1 MPVNFKLGHRPTL
14 DGLRGVAVLMVMLS
28 HTDLTWLSTSGGF
41 VGVHV
46 FFVLSGFLI
55 TSLLLEEHG
64 KTGTI
69 RIGAFYARR
78 ALRLLP
84 AIAVLMIAALV
95 VAWASGSSS
104 ELKDVGTSVVMML
117 TYSTNWFRISG
128 QFPSESLGHAWTLAV
143 EEHFYIAWPLV
154 LLGLLRILGRRRIM
168 AVVAAAIVG
177 VAAWRIYLLLST
189 SDLNRI
195 YFGSDTN
202 ADALLVGV
210 VVALAASL
218 GLVPNGRPALR
229 ILHAAGAALVLLL
242 PVALLTLV
250 RYGRVCW
257 WLDVGGL
264 LAIELGVGILIVA
277 LLATPLRTLFE
288 SRPLV
293 WTGRVSY
300 GLYLWHVPMGF
311 WVQRYV
317 GSGPWACV
325 AWIVATFSVTAL
337 SFYAIERPI
346 LGFKDRFVPVL
357 AVQEKLA

>member
-69 RIGAFYARR
+69 RIGPFYPRR

-168 AVVAAAIVG
+168 ADLVPALVP
-177 VAAWRIYLLLST
+177 VAAWRIYLLL
-189 SDLNRI
+189 
-195 YFGSDTN
+195 
-202 ADALLVGV
+202 
-210 VVALAASL
+210 
-218 GLVPNGRPALR
+218 
-229 ILHAAGAALVLLL
+229 
-242 PVALLTLV
+242 
-250 RYGRVCW
+250 
-257 WLDVGGL
+257 
-264 LAIELGVGILIVA
+264 
-277 LLATPLRTLFE
+277 
-288 SRPLV
+288 
-293 WTGRVSY
+293 
-300 GLYLWHVPMGF
+300 
-311 WVQRYV
+311 
-317 GSGPWACV
+317 
-325 AWIVATFSVTAL
+325 
-337 SFYAIERPI
+337 
-346 LGFKDRFVPVL
+346 
-357 AVQEKLA
+357 